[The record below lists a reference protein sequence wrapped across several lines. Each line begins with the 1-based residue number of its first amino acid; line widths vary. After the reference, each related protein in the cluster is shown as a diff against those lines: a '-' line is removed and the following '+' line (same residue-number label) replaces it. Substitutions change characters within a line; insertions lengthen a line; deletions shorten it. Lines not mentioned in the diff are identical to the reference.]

1 MVLWSICSTDVCNQ
15 LWLVKWCMVMKWAVM
30 VAFGEGDWMYVTER
44 TDDYGNLTPVLF
56 DTHQA
61 AEDFASIYK
70 HHKIVE
76 YTCK

>member
-1 MVLWSICSTDVCNQ
+1 
-15 LWLVKWCMVMKWAVM
+15 MVMKWAVK
-30 VAFGEGDWMYVTER
+30 VSFGKGDWIYVTER

-76 YTCK
+76 YKDENF

>member
-1 MVLWSICSTDVCNQ
+1 
-15 LWLVKWCMVMKWAVM
+15 MVMKWAVK
-30 VAFGEGDWMYVTER
+30 VSFGKGDWIYVTER
-44 TDDYGNLTPVLF
+44 TDDYRNLPPVLF

-76 YTCK
+76 YKHENF

>member
-1 MVLWSICSTDVCNQ
+1 
-15 LWLVKWCMVMKWAVM
+15 MKWAVM
-30 VAFGEGDWMYVTER
+30 VAFENGDWIYVTER
-44 TDDYGNLTPVLF
+44 TDDYGNLSPVLF

-76 YTCK
+76 YTNES

>member
-1 MVLWSICSTDVCNQ
+1 VDE
-15 LWLVKWCMVMKWAVM
+15 MKWAVK
-30 VAFGEGDWMYVTER
+30 VPFGEGDWLYVTER

-70 HHKIVE
+70 DHMIVE
-76 YTCK
+76 YKHENF